1 MTPSQ
6 RRRVRDHI
14 TKQRKHKHMFS
25 AVYDFFKSILAAFK
39 SARANSA
46 AKDAA
51 ATKPMLD
58 HADAAADD
66 VAAEIAKA
74 SGK

>member
-25 AVYDFFKSILAAFK
+25 AVYDFFKSILAALK

-58 HADAAADD
+58 HADAAADN